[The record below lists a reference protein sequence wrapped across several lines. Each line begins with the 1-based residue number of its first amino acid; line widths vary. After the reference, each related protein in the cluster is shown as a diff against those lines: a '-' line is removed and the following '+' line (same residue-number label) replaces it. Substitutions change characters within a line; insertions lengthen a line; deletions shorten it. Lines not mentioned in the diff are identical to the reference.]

1 VSQPAARTTG
11 RLTGALL
18 ALLLVAGL
26 APSAALAVAP
36 TDAPTLVSPTPG
48 ATVNANPILDWE
60 PVSGATKYRVQ
71 VSASDT
77 FSPLLYNVDTYNT
90 SATPPTDLPLGAL
103 YWRVAGTDGGSG
115 IGPYSDSNFTK
126 EWGVAP
132 NPIAPADATTLDY
145 PGEPPLFTWEP
156 LFGAV
161 SYEIEIDDASDFVG
175 APRYSTANT
184 SYTLTDQQA
193 PGQTWYWHVRGKSG
207 TSGVVSEWSATRFYN
222 VAWPE
227 VPTLTSPDNGATIE
241 QVVLDWDPVAGA
253 AKYQIQV
260 SPNEDFSNNVVVDS
274 IVWGTR
280 YSPPTGLNNGAY
292 FWHVRARDKES
303 GSANNGGWSETRVF
317 TRGWPDRPTQ
327 TWPLNGATV
336 DEPTFRWTP
345 VDHAAYYELQVANDV
360 NFTVNADSCYTNH
373 TEWTPYSRI
382 TGTGE
387 PAGCDMPGF
396 DPGFTYY
403 WRVRG
408 IDSPAKAGSGL
419 ALGLWS
425 STGPG
430 DTFSFVYNP
439 GLPIPLTPSEG
450 QAVETPVLSWS
461 HVPGA
466 GRYHVTIFKSNG
478 AVAVNAFTYA
488 ESYTPYNLAVADS
501 PFSWH
506 VAAVDAAGFEGI
518 LPGSDRSFILSP
530 PTRTADLTLLTPAD
544 GGSSVRMPSMTWEP
558 YVDDQGTIDPLD
570 DVNADHYSVWY
581 YQGGS
586 ASVELDGAP
595 DLKLAGFT
603 YGENELP
610 LVGKQLGPGTY
621 SWYVKAH
628 SAGGAVMNISASQTF
643 EILPYDKAEY
653 TSPEKCVP
661 TDTVC
666 AKLPDTPS
674 MDWEEV
680 DWAGGYKVYV
690 SQDADFTNEY
700 RVYWTIHTS
709 LTPRE
714 SYLDNQAS
722 QAYYWYVQPCTFG
735 LIGPCGPKNA
745 EDYPDAFA
753 FQKRSAPIER
763 TSPDPDATV
772 TVANEVTFNWTDFLA
787 TNGTLTPP
795 ATQEARQYRIEV
807 YTAADYS
814 SGSRIDLQSVDQTT
828 YTPWDRTYPEGPL
841 YWRVQAIDGSQNFLT
856 YSLVGSGSL
865 TKSSPL
871 VTLDLPSN
879 GATVSGVPYFKWD
892 PQTFAA
898 KYELDLARNG
908 DLLFSSGNRVSGYPV
923 QTRLSAFAPTAA
935 LAAGVYAWRIRR
947 LDADLRAGPWTAGR
961 LFTLQG
967 SAPDL
972 VSPADDTV
980 FSDNDLL
987 FQWDAV
993 AGVATYRL
1001 QVSTASNFSSIVESQ
1016 DTVMTAWAPTRLYT
1030 DGTYYWRVQ
1039 VRDSAGNILATSG
1052 SRSFV
1057 KDITRP
1063 TVISKTPTANA
1074 SITGAF
1080 EATFS
1085 EPVSGVSDTSFKMVI
1100 AGTTTA
1106 VPGNVSAP
1114 SGTTARFVPSSPLVP
1129 GQSYT
1134 LSLTSG
1140 IVDVNGNTLVP
1151 HSWTVRTALTVE
1163 NNSVAMRELW
1173 DRDGNASAS
1182 GGAYDS
1188 SRTSA
1193 AKTTFTFNGTNV
1205 TVLGRRAPDGGYANI
1220 YLDGVK
1226 QVQGSFYA
1234 SANQWKR
1241 TIWSKTG
1248 LAAAKHTVEVRV
1260 LNTKPAASSGTWV
1273 YVDAFKVGTVVYEET
1288 NAATKD
1294 QFRRQTHTSA
1304 SGGSYDVTS
1313 HLASGDNSG
1322 KPTFQ
1327 MTFKGTGIDW
1337 YATKTKA
1344 SGKAVVYIDGVNK
1357 GTFDLYAGTAAYGV
1371 KVYGSPTLTN
1381 AVHTIKIV
1389 LTGAKQTAATG
1400 TDVSVDRLVVR

>member
-1 VSQPAARTTG
+1 VSQLSTRTTG

-26 APSAALAVAP
+26 APSALAVAP
-36 TDAPTLVSPTPG
+36 TDPPVLVSPTPG
-48 ATVNANPILDWE
+48 ETVSANPILDWE

-71 VSASDT
+71 ISASDT

-90 SATPPTDLPLGAL
+90 SATPPSDLPLGTL

-115 IGPYSDSNFTK
+115 IGPFSDSNFSK

-156 LFGAV
+156 LFGAAT
-161 SYEIEIDDASDFVG
+161 YEIEIDNASDFIG
-175 APRYSTANT
+175 APSYTTANT

-207 TSGVVSEWSATRFYN
+207 TSGVVSDWSATRFYS

-227 VPTLTSPDNGATIE
+227 VPALTSPDNGATVE

-253 AKYQIQV
+253 AKYQLQV
-260 SPNEDFSNNVVVDS
+260 SPNEDFSNNVIVDA

-280 YSPPTGLNNGAY
+280 YSPPSGLNNGAY

-327 TWPLNGATV
+327 TWPLDGATV

-408 IDSPAKAGSGL
+408 IDSPAKAGSSL

-439 GLPIPLTPSEG
+439 GLPTPLTPAEG
-450 QAVETPVLSWS
+450 QEVQTPVLSWS

-466 GRYHVTIFKSNG
+466 GRYHVQIFKNSG
-478 AVAVNAFTYA
+478 ANAVNAFTYA
-488 ESYTPYNLAVADS
+488 ESYTPYNLAIADS
-501 PFSWH
+501 PFTWH
-506 VAAVDAAGFEGI
+506 VTAVDAAGFEGMF
-518 LPGSDRSFILSP
+518 PASDSSFILLA
-530 PTRTADLTLLTPAD
+530 PTRTPDLDLLTPAD
-544 GGSSVRMPSMTWEP
+544 GASSVRMPSMTWEP
-558 YVDDQGTIDPLD
+558 YVDDQGTPDTAD

-581 YQGGS
+581 YEGGS
-586 ASVELDGAP
+586 GSVELDGAP
-595 DLKLAGFT
+595 QLKLAGFT

-653 TSPEKCVP
+653 SSPAKCVP

-680 DWAGGYKVYV
+680 DLAGGYKVYV

-735 LIGPCGPKNA
+735 LTGPCGPKNA

-772 TVANEVTFNWTDFLA
+772 TAANEVTFSWTDFLA

-828 YTPWDRTYPEGPL
+828 YTPFDRTYPEGPL

-871 VTLDLPSN
+871 VTLDLPAN

-898 KYELDLARNG
+898 KYELDLAKNG
-908 DLLFSSGNRVSGYPV
+908 DTLFSSGNRVSGYPAP
-923 QTRLSAFAPTAA
+923 TRLSAFAPTAA
-935 LAAGVYAWRIRR
+935 LAAGVYAWRVRR

-961 LFTLQG
+961 TFTLQG
-967 SAPDL
+967 AAPDL
-972 VSPADDTV
+972 VSPPDDTV

-993 AGVATYRL
+993 AGIATYRL

-1085 EPVSGVSDTSFKMVI
+1085 EPVSGVSDTSYKMVI

-1106 VPGNVSAP
+1106 VPGTVSAP
-1114 SGTTARFVPSSPLVP
+1114 SGTTARFVPSSPLIP

-1134 LSLTSG
+1134 LSLTSD

-1163 NNSVAMRELW
+1163 SNSVAMRELW
-1173 DRDGNASAS
+1173 DRDANASAS

-1193 AKTTFTFNGTNV
+1193 AKTIFTFNGTNV

-1234 SANQWKR
+1234 SAVQWKR

-1288 NAATKD
+1288 NGATKD
-1294 QFRRQTHTSA
+1294 QFRRQTHSSA

-1337 YATKTKA
+1337 YATKTKS
-1344 SGKAVVYIDGVNK
+1344 SGKAIVYIDGVNK
-1357 GTFDLYAGTAAYGV
+1357 GTIDLYAGSAAYGA
-1371 KVYGSPTLTN
+1371 KVYGSPTLAN
-1381 AVHTIKIV
+1381 GVHTIKIV